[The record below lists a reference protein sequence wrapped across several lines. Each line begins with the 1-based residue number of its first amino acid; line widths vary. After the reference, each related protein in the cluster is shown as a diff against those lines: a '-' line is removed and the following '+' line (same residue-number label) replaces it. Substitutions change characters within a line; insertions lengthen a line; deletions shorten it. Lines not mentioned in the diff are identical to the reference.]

1 MADSKS
7 AYSEASKYYVEV
19 RVPSSDFE
27 KSRYARNKAREAEF
41 GKNWEKRKVNLNEI
55 VDQFCPDYT
64 VKERAYK
71 FIFKGDRYDVS
82 ADMGT
87 GYARIRDKVLS
98 SWVTIE
104 GTPSQNREET
114 HFKIKK
120 REEM

>member
-1 MADSKS
+1 MADCKS

-19 RVPSSDFE
+19 IVPSSDFE
-27 KSRYARNKAREAEF
+27 KVRYARNKARESEF
-41 GKNWEKRKVNLNEI
+41 GKNWEKHKINLNEI
-55 VDQFCPDYT
+55 VDRFCPDYI
-64 VKERAYK
+64 VKERSFK

-87 GYARIRDKVLS
+87 GYARIRDKVLK
-98 SWVTIE
+98 SWVTID
-104 GTPSQNREET
+104 GIPSNNRDET